1 MALWRSGHGAGGR
14 GTNGKRPAEW
24 TEADRGAQ
32 DSRSLEKLSTP
43 EATSESRGERQ
54 PRCPR
59 SGREHE
65 GTMPGSVAA
74 VWKWREDNWR
84 SRPGA
89 LWPQKP
95 VLETRARQQW
105 WGGLCGT
112 SVFLEGPARAPGP
125 ARQQWG
131 PVVPTAGGCVP
142 APTSPRP
149 PPSCRSATHFPRL
162 KFSRFINTRN
172 SFHGSELV
180 TVTEC
185 LLNCK
190 TPAPTENVTGKIP
203 GYKPNL
209 RHKVCKRG

>member
-24 TEADRGAQ
+24 TKADRGVQ

-43 EATSESRGERQ
+43 ETTSESRGERQ

-65 GTMPGSVAA
+65 GTTPGSVAA
-74 VWKWREDNWR
+74 VRKWRR
-84 SRPGA
+84 TTGGPGPGPRGPRSLCSRPGPA
-89 LWPQKP
+89 NSGGVACAGQACSWRGRHGRQGRPASSG
-95 VLETRARQQW
+95 ARQCPRQ
-105 WGGLCGT
+105 GAV
-112 SVFLEGPARAPGP
+112 SPHPPRPGP
-125 ARQQWG
+125 H
-131 PVVPTAGGCVP
+131 
-142 APTSPRP
+142 
-149 PPSCRSATHFPRL
+149 SATHFPRL
-162 KFSRFINTRN
+162 KFSRFIDTRN

-203 GYKPNL
+203 RYKPNL